1 MQCSDLDLHNLSYTI
16 SPSVDY
22 VDHHSFGSYYSPNLK
37 SFATPAYSYVSENF
51 LHSLNNNTLAYK
63 PSHSSL
69 AYSPLIDKHRELN
82 TEKSFNKLKRK
93 QLFVNSKNEMQ
104 CNSSP
109 SKISTAPKPSGKLST
124 SAYFDPE
131 SLVSYTLQSNAKKS
145 NSKST
150 PCLTQQTSP
159 ADEKTP
165 KSKRKSAINW
175 PFRRST
181 SNSALKQT
189 NSSPLPAVQQAKSK
203 TVSMLHK
210 KLLSKSQSNLKNGSS
225 KSPKSTGL
233 SIMSTVTLKRS
244 SNKKQTIKLF
254 GQPIGKL
261 CLGDR
266 HLIAPVKVGHR
277 I

>member
-1 MQCSDLDLHNLSYTI
+1 MD
-16 SPSVDY
+16 
-22 VDHHSFGSYYSPNLK
+22 HSFGPYYSPNLK
-37 SFATPAYSYVSENF
+37 SFNTPAYSYVSENF

-69 AYSPLIDKHRELN
+69 AYSPVIDKQRAA
-82 TEKSFNKLKRK
+82 EKSFNKLKRK
-93 QLFVNSKNEMQ
+93 QLFVNSKSD
-104 CNSSP
+104 SSP
-109 SKISTAPKPSGKLST
+109 SKMTAAPKVSGGGGGGKLST

-131 SLVSYTLQSNAKKS
+131 SLVSFTLQSNAKKSS

-159 ADEKTP
+159 ADEPNKTP
-165 KSKRKSAINW
+165 KSKRKSTINW
-175 PFRRST
+175 PFRRSN
-181 SNSALKQT
+181 SNSAIKQQ
-189 NSSPLPAVQQAKSK
+189 NLPVPTQQPKQSK

-210 KLLSKSQSNLKNGSS
+210 KLLSKSQSNLKNSSS
-225 KSPKSTGL
+225 KSPKSTTL

-266 HLIAPVKVGHR
+266 HLIAPVKVGVLTHTN
-277 I
+277 

>member
-1 MQCSDLDLHNLSYTI
+1 M
-16 SPSVDY
+16 
-22 VDHHSFGSYYSPNLK
+22 DHHSFSPYYSANLK
-37 SFATPAYSYVSENF
+37 SFNTPAYSYVSENF

-69 AYSPLIDKHRELN
+69 TYSPVIDAHRSN
-82 TEKSFNKLKRK
+82 EKSLNKLKRK
-93 QLFVNSKNEMQ
+93 QLFVNSKSEMQ

-109 SKISTAPKPSGKLST
+109 SKMTAPKASGKLCT

-131 SLVSYTLQSNAKKS
+131 SLVSFTLQSNAKKS
-145 NSKST
+145 SKST

-159 ADEKTP
+159 ADESNKTP
-165 KSKRKSAINW
+165 KSKRKTTINW
-175 PFRRST
+175 PFRRSS
-181 SNSALKQT
+181 SNSAIKPPNVPVP
-189 NSSPLPAVQQAKSK
+189 NSVQQQKSK

-210 KLLSKSQSNLKNGSS
+210 KLLSKSQSNLKNSTPS
-225 KSPKSTGL
+225 KSPKSTTL

-266 HLIAPVKVGHR
+266 HLIAPVKVCVAVFSPFDFLSSNFFEL
-277 I
+277 